1 MFYRFSIHDYIGIRN
16 KLENQP
22 TDNTSNKMA
31 TTNRATMIRKEITAE
46 MDKVTEIVDDITPE
60 GLDMLEESIGKILTK
75 HKEYQLTIRTEFG
88 HLAMILTEEKY
99 RDTIN
104 DQTFVYA
111 ALTDQGAYNPNAGN
125 NTNSAQQGQ

>member
-1 MFYRFSIHDYIGIRN
+1 
-16 KLENQP
+16 
-22 TDNTSNKMA
+22 
-31 TTNRATMIRKEITAE
+31 MIRKEITAE

-75 HKEYQLTIRTEFG
+75 HKEYHLIRRTEFG

-111 ALTDQGAYNPNAGN
+111 ALTDQGAYDPNAGN